1 MSATSLI
8 LAAAVAVGEDSAAEN
23 RAPDFVV
30 PIAHSVGLM
39 TVMRTTEAV
48 IWPDPFAR
56 TEYFGAR
63 YEEAFTKPPIYPDGD
78 AWYVNY
84 VGHAFFGSEL
94 YLRARTC
101 HFGWA
106 GSLAFAAAGSTLW
119 EYAFEG
125 NGVRPSLQDLV
136 YTPLA
141 GAALGELRYFAW
153 RSLPTKSPARFIFDP
168 LGELERTIGTDC

>member
-8 LAAAVAVGEDSAAEN
+8 LAAAVAVGEDSAAED

-56 TEYFGAR
+56 TQYFGAH

-94 YLRARTC
+94 YVRARTC
-101 HFGWA
+101 HFGW
-106 GSLAFAAAGSTLW
+106 
-119 EYAFEG
+119 
-125 NGVRPSLQDLV
+125 
-136 YTPLA
+136 
-141 GAALGELRYFAW
+141 
-153 RSLPTKSPARFIFDP
+153 
-168 LGELERTIGTDC
+168 